1 MDIEKLM
8 KKRADLKQKLT
19 EIDTTIRE
27 LERAKDRQEL
37 AKKARL
43 IAQKGF
49 TLEQILAIKKRN
61 KRASNA

>member
-1 MDIEKLM
+1 MNIEKLK
-8 KKRADLKQKLT
+8 KKRAELKQKLI

-43 IAQKGF
+43 ISQNGF
-49 TLEQILAIKKRN
+49 TLEQIMAIKKRN
-61 KRASNA
+61 KRSSNA